1 MTRAAYAQQADAVC
15 QKANDALEALGEPDG
30 LNDLP
35 AYATQA
41 AAIVTQERDDLEAL
55 QPPVGDED
63 RVDELNETLDA
74 IVRVAKGLEKVAAS
88 GDPAAIDDFVK
99 QNGAADREG
108 QDAREGAR
116 HAGLRGVAVTRAGL
130 AGARGG
136 APRRV
141 RQLRRVHRRVPAGA

>member
-1 MTRAAYAQQADAVC
+1 MPLILLIAGCGDSKKSSPDEQVTRAAYAQQADVVC
-15 QKANDALEALGEPDG
+15 QKAEDALEALGQPDG

-63 RVDELNETLDA
+63 RVNELNETLDA

-99 QNGAADREG
+99 QNGAADQKAKTLAKDLG
-108 QDAREGAR
+108 MQVCGAS
-116 HAGLRGVAVTRAGL
+116 
-130 AGARGG
+130 
-136 APRRV
+136 
-141 RQLRRVHRRVPAGA
+141 Q

>member
-1 MTRAAYAQQADAVC
+1 VSLVLLIAGCGDQKKPSPDEQVTRAAYAQQADAVC

-63 RVDELNETLDA
+63 RVNELNETLDA

-99 QNGAADREG
+99 ENGAADRKAKTLAKDLG
-108 QDAREGAR
+108 MQVCGAS
-116 HAGLRGVAVTRAGL
+116 
-130 AGARGG
+130 
-136 APRRV
+136 
-141 RQLRRVHRRVPAGA
+141 Q